1 MKIQAKTMIS
11 LGYGKYFVSDSII
24 GLQPMEENR
33 GPGQRTWVHVEG
45 QSIPLTA
52 SRAEGS
58 ILRDLVQEPK
68 QITQNREQNGLL
80 QDILESVREVPPMLR
95 SIIRDQCQWDLD
107 RLEQQMKELLEDD
120 NLSNGQA
127 LSAGQIELASW
138 PKKEAG

>member
-1 MKIQAKTMIS
+1 MKIQEKTMIS

-33 GPGQRTWVHVEG
+33 GPGQRIWVHIEG

-80 QDILESVREVPPMLR
+80 QDILESVREVLPMLR
-95 SIIRDQCQWDLD
+95 SIIHDQCQWDLD
-107 RLEQQMKELLEDD
+107 RLDQQMKELLEDE
-120 NLSNGQA
+120 NLFCRLGLSVGQV
-127 LSAGQIELASW
+127 ELDAW
-138 PKKEAG
+138 PRKEA

>member
-1 MKIQAKTMIS
+1 MKIQEKTMIS

-33 GPGQRTWVHVEG
+33 GPGQRTWVHIEG

-68 QITQNREQNGLL
+68 QITQNRGQNGLL
-80 QDILESVREVPPMLR
+80 QDILESINEVPTMLR

-107 RLEQQMKELLEDD
+107 RLEQQMKELLEDE
-120 NLSNGQA
+120 NLFCRLG
-127 LSAGQIELASW
+127 LSAGQVELDAW
-138 PKKEAG
+138 PRKEAG

>member
-1 MKIQAKTMIS
+1 
-11 LGYGKYFVSDSII
+11 
-24 GLQPMEENR
+24 MEENR

-95 SIIRDQCQWDLD
+95 SIILDQYQWDLD
-107 RLEQQMKELLEDD
+107 LLEQRMKELLEDE
-120 NLSNGQA
+120 NLFCRLG
-127 LSAGQIELASW
+127 LSAVQV
-138 PKKEAG
+138 

>member
-1 MKIQAKTMIS
+1 MKIQEKTMIS

-33 GPGQRTWVHVEG
+33 GPGQRTWVHIEG

-95 SIIRDQCQWDLD
+95 SIIHDQCQWDLD
-107 RLEQQMKELLEDD
+107 RLDQQMKELLEDE
-120 NLSNGQA
+120 NLFCRLGLSVGQV
-127 LSAGQIELASW
+127 ELDAW
-138 PKKEAG
+138 PRKEAG